1 MLLISII
8 ALVIIAGAVFYMY
21 KSSSSID
28 VVLENKDL
36 TDDIEKVTASVS
48 ESIKQVEKMAAKI
61 DEALA
66 SVPATPSKKVK
77 AEIAKEEVP
86 VVEVLPVVEVAPVV
100 EAAPVAP
107 VVDATPAVEAPKP
120 AKKKRRYYPK
130 KK

>member
-21 KSSSSID
+21 NSSKTVE

-36 TDDIEKVTASVS
+36 TDDIIEATASVS
-48 ESIKQVEKMAAKI
+48 KSIKQVEKMTSKI
-61 DEALA
+61 DEVLTVVETEQAL
-66 SVPATPSKKVK
+66 VTE
-77 AEIAKEEVP
+77 EIA
-86 VVEVLPVVEVAPVV
+86 A
-100 EAAPVAP
+100 
-107 VVDATPAVEAPKP
+107 KP

>member
-8 ALVIIAGAVFYMY
+8 ALVIIAGAVYY
-21 KSSSSID
+21 LYNSSKSVE

-36 TDDIEKVTASVS
+36 TDEIVEATASVS
-48 ESIKQVEKMAAKI
+48 ASIKQVEKMAAKI

-66 SVPATPSKKVK
+66 S
-77 AEIAKEEVP
+77 AETEINLVTEEV
-86 VVEVLPVVEVAPVV
+86 
-100 EAAPVAP
+100 AAN
-107 VVDATPAVEAPKP
+107 P

>member
-21 KSSSSID
+21 KSSETVE

-36 TDDIEKVTASVS
+36 TDEIVEATASVS
-48 ESIKQVEKMAAKI
+48 KSIEQVEKMAAKI

-77 AEIAKEEVP
+77 AEIAEEQ
-86 VVEVLPVVEVAPVV
+86 LPVV
-100 EAAPVAP
+100 EAAPVVEVTPVAEVTP
-107 VVDATPAVEAPKP
+107 VVETPKP

>member
-8 ALVIIAGAVFYMY
+8 ALVILAGVVVYMY
-21 KSSSSID
+21 KSSKTVE

-36 TDDIEKVTASVS
+36 TDEIVEATASVS
-48 ESIKQVEKMAAKI
+48 ASIKQVEKMAAKI

-66 SVPATPSKKVK
+66 
-77 AEIAKEEVP
+77 
-86 VVEVLPVVEVAPVV
+86 VVETEINPVTEAVA
-100 EAAPVAP
+100 A
-107 VVDATPAVEAPKP
+107 KP

>member
-21 KSSSSID
+21 KSSKAVE

-36 TDDIEKVTASVS
+36 TDEIVEATASVS
-48 ESIKQVEKMAAKI
+48 KSIKQVEKMAAKI
-61 DEALA
+61 DETLA
-66 SVPATPSKKVK
+66 AVNE
-77 AEIAKEEVP
+77 EISP
-86 VVEVLPVVEVAPVV
+86 VTEAVAV
-100 EAAPVAP
+100 
-107 VVDATPAVEAPKP
+107 KP

>member
-8 ALVIIAGAVFYMY
+8 ALVIIAGVVVYMY
-21 KSSSSID
+21 KSSAAVE

-36 TDDIEKVTASVS
+36 TDEVVEATASVAK
-48 ESIKQVEKMAAKI
+48 SIKQVEKMAAKI

-66 SVPATPSKKVK
+66 
-77 AEIAKEEVP
+77 
-86 VVEVLPVVEVAPVV
+86 VVET
-100 EAAPVAP
+100 EAAPVTE
-107 VVDATPAVEAPKP
+107 ATAAKP

>member
-8 ALVIIAGAVFYMY
+8 ALVIIAGAVFYLH
-21 KSSSSID
+21 KSSKTIE

-36 TDDIEKVTASVS
+36 TDDVVEATASVAK
-48 ESIKQVEKMAAKI
+48 SIKQVEKMAAKI

-66 SVPATPSKKVK
+66 SAPEKPSKKVK
-77 AEIAKEEVP
+77 EEIAEVEP
-86 VVEVLPVVEVAPVV
+86 VVAPVV
-100 EAAPVAP
+100 EAAPVVEVAPAVESAP
-107 VVDATPAVEAPKP
+107 VVEAPKP

>member
-21 KSSSSID
+21 KSSKTVE

-36 TDDIEKVTASVS
+36 TDEIVEATASVS
-48 ESIKQVEKMAAKI
+48 ASIKQVEKMAAKI

-66 SVPATPSKKVK
+66 
-77 AEIAKEEVP
+77 
-86 VVEVLPVVEVAPVV
+86 VVETEINPVTEAVA
-100 EAAPVAP
+100 A
-107 VVDATPAVEAPKP
+107 KP

>member
-21 KSSSSID
+21 KSSKTVE

-36 TDDIEKVTASVS
+36 TDEIVEATASVS
-48 ESIKQVEKMAAKI
+48 KSIKQVEKMAAKI

-77 AEIAKEEVP
+77 AEIAEEQ
-86 VVEVLPVVEVAPVV
+86 APVV
-100 EAAPVAP
+100 EATPVVETAPV
-107 VVDATPAVEAPKP
+107 VEAPKP

>member
-21 KSSSSID
+21 KSSETVE

-36 TDDIEKVTASVS
+36 TDEIVEATASVS
-48 ESIKQVEKMAAKI
+48 KSIEQVEKMAAKI

-77 AEIAKEEVP
+77 AEIAEEQ
-86 VVEVLPVVEVAPVV
+86 APVV
-100 EAAPVAP
+100 EAAPVVEITPVAEVAP
-107 VVDATPAVEAPKP
+107 VVETPKP

>member
-21 KSSSSID
+21 QSSKTVE

-36 TDDIEKVTASVS
+36 TDEIVEATASVS
-48 ESIKQVEKMAAKI
+48 ASIKQVEKMAAKI
-61 DEALA
+61 DEAL
-66 SVPATPSKKVK
+66 SV
-77 AEIAKEEVP
+77 AETEINP
-86 VVEVLPVVEVAPVV
+86 VTETVA
-100 EAAPVAP
+100 A
-107 VVDATPAVEAPKP
+107 KP

>member
-21 KSSSSID
+21 KSSEIVE

-36 TDDIEKVTASVS
+36 TDEIVEATASVS
-48 ESIKQVEKMAAKI
+48 KSIEQVEKMAAKI

-77 AEIAKEEVP
+77 AEIAEEQ
-86 VVEVLPVVEVAPVV
+86 APVV
-100 EAAPVAP
+100 EAAPVVEVTPVAEVAP
-107 VVDATPAVEAPKP
+107 VVETPKP

>member
-21 KSSSSID
+21 QSSKAVE

-36 TDDIEKVTASVS
+36 TDEIAEVTASMS
-48 ESIKQVEKMAAKI
+48 KSIKKVEKMAAKI

-66 SVPATPSKKVK
+66 VVETGATPVTE
-77 AEIAKEEVP
+77 A
-86 VVEVLPVVEVAPVV
+86 VA
-100 EAAPVAP
+100 A
-107 VVDATPAVEAPKP
+107 KP

>member
-21 KSSSSID
+21 KSSKAVD

-36 TDDIEKVTASVS
+36 TDEIVESTASVS
-48 ESIKQVEKMAAKI
+48 ASIKQVEKMAAKI
-61 DEALA
+61 DETLA
-66 SVPATPSKKVK
+66 AVN
-77 AEIAKEEVP
+77 EETSP
-86 VVEVLPVVEVAPVV
+86 VTEAVA
-100 EAAPVAP
+100 A
-107 VVDATPAVEAPKP
+107 KP